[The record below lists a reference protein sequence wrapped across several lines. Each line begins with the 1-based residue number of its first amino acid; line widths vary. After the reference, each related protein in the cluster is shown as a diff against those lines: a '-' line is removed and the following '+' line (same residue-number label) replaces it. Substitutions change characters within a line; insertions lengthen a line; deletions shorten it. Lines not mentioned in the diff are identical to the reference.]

1 MANPIQHKIA
11 LDYWLE
17 KALRFDPLD
26 LASTRTKNSTG
37 SKSRQS
43 FSVPE
48 ATAAS
53 LKQVCSNKD
62 AGIYAFIATALHVLV
77 HKYTGAGEVLLTSAA
92 IGSSAEEAPLFLAA
106 SIQREDQVKTLL
118 TSLQKEIQEAYH
130 HRNYDF
136 QKFEEKFHAL
146 RGSKELPSPLSFS
159 YPPFTGEDFSTQHK
173 LAFTFRKNGQSFGLD
188 IEHSDVYADW
198 FIAQLGRHFLRILQF
213 ICQHPATNIA
223 AIPLLSDQEK
233 ELIVGSFNETTVVFP
248 EKDTHVIELFEKQA
262 KAHPDQPAVQFDN
275 RIMSYRELQQ
285 KCLQLATRLRAAGAG
300 RANIV
305 ALICDRSEHMITGM
319 LAILKAGAAYLPVDA
334 ELPGDRIQYLL
345 EDSAAPLI
353 LTTRSVYAEKQA
365 FFQDYE
371 DKVILI
377 DDLQEETKLT
387 DLPTNTRPEDPAYL
401 IYTSGSTGRPKGVPV
416 IQSGFTNFILAY
428 KSVFRRGFDT
438 SDRVLAVSNI
448 SFDASIAEIFVAL
461 TSGST
466 LVILDKERLLDAA
479 KLAAFIKEEN
489 ISYAY
494 IPPVLLKDLYTQLSL
509 LEPPTHFRKLFTG
522 VEAIKDDVLYGYSTF
537 IKDLDIINAYGP
549 TETTVMASILNYVP
563 EPPTGENV
571 SIGRPIANC
580 GVYIL
585 NEYNEPAPLGVAGE
599 LCITGAGLTPGYLNN
614 DELTASRFVP
624 DPFHEGTK
632 MYRSGDLAQWTP
644 EGNILFTGRK
654 DNQVKIR
661 GYRIEPGEIEAVM
674 SNHPAVKE
682 AVVCAFDDETGSKYL
697 CAYFVSAAAVTIPDL
712 RGYLAEHLPDY
723 MIPARFMALESIP
736 VTANGKTD
744 RKRLP
749 QPGAA
754 ERILTDADMPSG
766 KVEEKLL
773 LTWKELLNAQTLG
786 VNDNFFESGGHSLK
800 AAKLIT
806 IILRDFKVEVPLRKV
821 FSCNTV
827 RLLADYIQHAEQSQ
841 QFEIPLAPNADH
853 YPASFPQSG
862 IYLSYLLNKN
872 AVNYNM
878 PTALAVEGPLDLAR
892 LEDAFHKII
901 ERHAIL
907 RTGFSFAEDRILQH
921 VREVVPFEI
930 ALVPADDA
938 DTRQVLL
945 DQVRPFDLAQPP
957 LLRAAFI
964 QQGPDKGILF
974 FDLHHIVSDGFSADI
989 LTRELIACYHAES
1002 LPPLKIQYKDYA
1014 AWLDQYRQTPAFAD
1028 NRQYWLELFRDKP
1041 AALDLPIDFPRT
1053 DEKMLDGGI
1062 HKFTIGKEMT
1072 AQLREAV
1079 HKEEST
1085 LFLLTMAA
1093 YQVLLAKWTGKT
1105 DIVVGTPVAGRVH
1118 PDLDNLIGMFV
1129 HTIPV
1134 KSRVDMQQTFSR
1146 VLAQL
1151 RDTFFESLDHQLYPM
1166 EELVEELELERD
1178 QHKNPLFDTLFA
1190 YQNITLQPLQI
1201 KGLTLRPVSLVEDNA
1216 SIKFDLTVDVTETD
1230 EELLV
1235 FFNYSTNLFRESTIE
1250 RMMDDYLSIL
1260 RIVAQAPAHLL
1271 DDIQLSEQK
1280 EGRIPEN
1287 KQELFRYLGIDETIY
1302 ESAFPITTTQRDIY
1316 LTSVLAPEDSSMRL
1330 LVYFD
1335 LKEDIDA
1342 AQWEKAIARVT
1353 QSEDT
1358 MRSELI
1364 LKEGAI
1370 FQAVRQ
1376 EVEPLFRYLDLSKEV
1391 KEPGDIHA
1399 LIEKYCGDNHD
1410 IGKPAFKHYL
1420 FRVGAQHYI
1429 TATSAHHLYTDGLS
1443 CKLLLE
1449 KTDQAYHELKEGRAS
1464 IAGISANYEQYVSL
1478 HRQQFDTARTKEFWE
1493 QRLANVQPLS
1503 YSGALAQEDK
1513 TIADTLLLA
1522 SASADQVMKYCREN
1536 NIKEH
1541 VFFKAVFVLLAKYY
1555 CNADHDFCIRENIA
1569 GRSRQYLNTIGVF
1582 SHCFPLLVE
1591 QGFFDSGR
1599 SFKEFCTYL
1608 QQQKNFAHEH
1618 RHISLSLQNR
1628 LIGDEPLSFF
1638 YNYQHFIV
1646 PDTKTETGPLQQ
1658 VYHILNSQLELKVKE
1673 QEAAFEI
1680 SLDYNERIFNGRHFL
1695 ERFQQ
1700 LLTQVLEHK
1709 PLPELQYLQE
1719 EEWQQLLAF
1728 GKNTGSKAGKN
1739 FLELFE
1745 EQAQQKPGNTALV
1758 FRDKAITYAELDRA
1772 SDAVA
1777 AHLQQLGVGAEDIVA
1792 IMVERSEWM
1801 ITGLLGILKAGAAYL
1816 PVDPE
1821 YPKERIDYLLRDSQA
1836 KIVLTHTAWQQ
1847 DYPGSVAIEAA
1858 ATGTV
1863 KPNKTTI
1870 RPEQLAYVIYT
1881 SGTTGQ
1887 PKGVMMEHRSL
1898 SNIARAWREAYQLDT
1913 FEVCL
1918 LQMASFSFDV
1928 FTGDVVRTLSNGGR
1942 MIICPSETRLDTA
1955 SLYELMHT
1963 HRINILESTPALLVP
1978 LMDHVYEHKKDIGF
1992 LKLLILGS
2000 DVCPAAHFRKLSE
2013 RFAPGV
2019 RVINSYGVTETCI
2032 DAGFYEAPLQA
2043 IRTKGNTPIGRPM
2056 SNYTYYVCNAAH
2068 QPVPVGQPGELWIG
2082 GEGLA
2087 RGYLRKPEISA
2098 DKFISLPLTQER
2110 VYRTGDVVRWLPDG
2124 NLEFS
2129 GRKDDQV
2136 KLRGYRIELQEIEAA
2151 LLRQESVREA
2161 VVTVYGQGDDKELVA
2176 WYSTGNGKAI
2186 ENIRALLKQQLPEY
2200 MIPTYCIMLEKLP
2213 LTPNGKIDRK
2223 ALPDL
2228 LQYTEQHT
2236 VMQEAPANEA
2246 EHTLL
2251 AIWQN
2256 ILKRTQ
2262 IGVTDNFFELGGQSL
2277 KAMVLLS
2284 RIQKAFSVEIS
2295 LKDIFT
2301 HPTIRSLAAHLEH
2314 AASGQF
2320 ASIARVVKQDCYP
2333 LSSAQKRLYVIC
2345 HFKGAEISYN
2355 MYAAFWIE
2363 GALDTAR
2370 LEHAFQQLVDRH
2382 EILRTAFT
2390 IVNDEPVQVIRDKVD
2405 FRLKHNKAPETE
2417 ATAVVERFIRKFDL
2431 GTAPLLRAE
2440 ILEVTTDRHLLMYDI
2455 HHIISDG
2462 VSMQVFL
2469 KELMELYQ
2477 GKKLPELNLQYKD
2490 YTAWQHSQFHT
2501 GAMDRQKQF
2510 WEQQFA
2516 TVPPVLDLPT
2526 DFARPLTPTFEGEN
2540 YLLDLDAGL
2549 AARIADFI
2557 AERKVTY
2564 NMFLLSVYNILLAKY
2579 SSQEDIVI
2587 GTAVAGRTHA
2597 DLEPLIGMFVNTLAL
2612 RNYPQSD
2619 KTFEQFLQE
2628 VKTNAVNAYSH
2639 QDYPFEELVDSL
2651 NLKRDTSR
2659 NPLFDVMFLF
2669 ADNTGSKEDF
2679 TPPEWRVRPF
2689 STPGSI
2695 AKMDLIFEAS
2705 RTAEKI
2711 SFLFNYNTSIF
2722 SAATIQR
2729 LATHYLHVVDQVLA
2743 QPAVPLRD
2751 VFLPDKHEQQLL
2763 QTFGGIPEKY
2773 APGISIPM
2781 CWKQQAQQL
2790 ASEPAVITSNG
2801 SLSFAELDE
2810 RSDAL
2815 ASYLLHAYAIQPGDR
2830 IAVMQ
2835 HRTKELMISLLAI
2848 LKTGGA
2854 YVPVDPLFP
2863 AQRIAYILDNSESRL
2878 VITDKKHKDIALP
2891 ILNIREAEAEI
2902 MNAPPLPEISIAG
2915 SDLAYLIYTSGST
2928 GNPKGV
2934 MMDHGNVVSLSRNL
2948 EPVFGIRPK
2957 DRLLALANVTFDMS
2971 ILDLLCSFVSG
2982 VCIVLAA
2989 DEEVNDFDQIATL
3002 LREQQVTVLQSTPS
3016 RLSMLFDTVG
3026 PDSIAG
3032 LKALLVG
3039 GEAMTDKLFQVLR
3052 QCNGTRVFN
3061 TYGPTE
3067 TCVWSTAEEIKDD
3080 RINIGKPLAGEQIL
3094 ILSADGQLQPV
3105 NVSGEIGIAGSGLG
3119 RGYCGNAAMTA
3130 EKFIRNEALSP
3141 ERIYRTGDLGK
3152 WLPDGRIEYIGR
3164 MDNQV
3169 KLRGYRIELGEI
3181 ENALARMEGVE
3192 MAAAVITEV
3201 NGEKEIAVFYECD
3214 REYSYSTVRAFL
3226 ADRLPAYMLPLLCIY
3241 LEKMPFTSSG
3251 KIDRIGLEQLAL
3263 KQQAAT
3269 RPFEEPTGEL
3279 QRKVAAIW
3287 KEILRID
3294 TVSAADNFFE
3304 IGGNSIKLIQVLN
3317 KIRKDLEVSI
3327 PLTTAFTYPT
3337 VKELSG
3343 KIKMILEYGN
3353 VSAED
3358 FYSVANPGKK
3368 QTIFC
3373 FPPAIGYSFV
3383 YTALAEYLP
3392 DYSICCFHYI
3402 EGDDKAAQ
3410 YLEVINQLQG
3420 DQPLLLL
3427 GYSAGGNFA
3436 LEMAR
3441 AFEDDGREVSDIFF
3455 IDSYKRW
3462 QAETQTDAQME
3473 ETIRSYFESID
3484 WSVFSVEE
3492 SYLETIR
3499 KNTFE
3504 KISGYCRYRDG
3515 QVDTS
3520 RTNARI
3526 HLLRSVE
3533 DQDKPEVNRN
3543 WEDNT
3548 HAGFYVHQ
3556 GMGIHMEMLHSEHIA
3571 GNMGILA
3578 NVLKQMAAVPNV
3590 AFENVSV

>member
-17 KALRFDPLD
+17 KVLRFEPLD
-26 LASTRTKNSTG
+26 LTFTRSRNNTG
-37 SKSRQS
+37 GRSRKSFPVS
-43 FSVPE
+43 E

-53 LKQVCSNKD
+53 LKQMCNEKD
-62 AGIYAFIATALHVLV
+62 AGIYAFAATALQVLV
-77 HKYTGAGEVLLTSAA
+77 HKYTGACDVLLTSTA
-92 IGSSAEEAPLFLAA
+92 IGSSPDAAPLFLAA
-106 SIQREDQVKTLL
+106 SLQREDQVKTLL
-118 TSLQKEIQEAYH
+118 AFLQKEIQEAYH

-136 QKFEEKFHAL
+136 ARFEEKYQAHT
-146 RGSKELPSPLSFS
+146 GSRDLPSALAFS
-159 YPPFTGEDFSTQHK
+159 YPPFTGEDPSRLHK
-173 LAFTFRKNGQSFGLD
+173 LAFTFRRSEQTFRLD
-188 IEHSDVYADW
+188 IEHSTLYTDW
-198 FIAQLGRHFLRILQF
+198 FIGQLGTHFLSVLHF
-213 ICQHPATNIA
+213 ICLHPATSIA
-223 AIPLLSDQEK
+223 AIPLLSEQEQS
-233 ELIVGSFNETTVVFP
+233 LIIGSFNETTVVFP
-248 EKDTHVIELFEKQA
+248 EKDTRVIDLFEQQA
-262 KAHPDQPAVQFDN
+262 KAHPDQPAVQFSN
-275 RIMSYRELQQ
+275 RIMSYGDLQQ
-285 KCLQLATRLRAAGAG
+285 KSLQLAVRIRAAGIG
-300 RANIV
+300 RTDIV
-305 ALICDRSEHMITGM
+305 ALVCERSEHMVTGM
-319 LAILKAGAAYLPVDA
+319 LGVLKAGAAYLPIDA
-334 ELPGDRIQYLL
+334 ELPDDRIRYML
-345 EDSAAPLI
+345 EDSGALLI
-353 LTTRSVYAEKQA
+353 LTTRSTYTEKEL
-365 FFQDYE
+365 FFRHHE

-377 DDLQEETKLT
+377 DDPEEGT
-387 DLPTNTRPEDPAYL
+387 LPSDVQINTRPEDPAYL
-401 IYTSGSTGRPKGVPV
+401 IYTSGSTGRPKGIPV
-416 IQSGFTNFILAY
+416 VQSGFTNFILAY
-428 KSVFRRGFDT
+428 KSVFREGFDT
-438 SDRVLAVSNI
+438 TDRALAVSSI

-479 KLAAFIKEEN
+479 KLAAFIKEED
-489 ISYAY
+489 ITYAY
-494 IPPVLLKDLYTQLSL
+494 IPPVLLKDLYTQLTLS
-509 LEPPTHFRKLFTG
+509 EPPRRFRKLFTG
-522 VEAIKDDVLYGYSTF
+522 VEAIKDDVLYAYSTL
-537 IKDLDIINAYGP
+537 IEDLDIINAYGP

-563 EPPTGENV
+563 EPPAGENV
-571 SIGRPIANC
+571 SIGKPIANC
-580 GVYIL
+580 RVYIL
-585 NEYNEPAPLGVAGE
+585 NEHNEPMPLGVAGE
-599 LCITGAGLTPGYLNN
+599 LCIAGAGLTPGYLNN
-614 DELTASRFVP
+614 DELTAARFVP
-624 DPFHEGTK
+624 DPFVEGAK

-644 EGNILFTGRK
+644 EGNIIFIGRK

-661 GYRIEPGEIEAVM
+661 GYRIEPGEVEAVM
-674 SNHPAVKE
+674 SNHPAIKE
-682 AVVCAFDDETGSKYL
+682 AVVCAFDDEGGKYL
-697 CAYFVSAAAVTIPDL
+697 CAYYVPAAAVSVPEL
-712 RGYLAEHLPDY
+712 RAYLAESLPEY

-744 RKRLP
+744 RKKLP
-749 QPGAA
+749 QPGAE
-754 ERILTDADMPSG
+754 ERILTKEDLPSG
-766 KVEEKLL
+766 EVEEKLL
-773 LTWKELLNAQTLG
+773 LIWKELLNTEMLG
-786 VNDNFFESGGHSLK
+786 VNDHFFESGGHSLK

-806 IILRDFKVEVPLRKV
+806 IILRDFKVEVPFRKI

-827 RLLADYIQHAEQSQ
+827 RLLADYLQHAEQSR
-841 QFEIPLAPNADH
+841 QFEIPPAPNADH
-853 YPASFPQSG
+853 YPASFPQNG
-862 IYLSYLLNKN
+862 IYLSYLLNRD

-878 PTALAVEGPLDLAR
+878 PSAFSVDGALDLDR
-892 LEDAFHKII
+892 LEDAFRRII
-901 ERHAIL
+901 ERHAVL

-921 VREVVPFEI
+921 VYEEVSFEI
-930 ALVPADDA
+930 AVIPAIDA
-938 DTRQVLL
+938 DARRLL
-945 DQVRPFDLAQPP
+945 TEQVRPFDLARPP
-957 LLRAAFI
+957 LLRAAFL

-974 FDLHHIVSDGFSADI
+974 FDLHHIVSDGLSADI
-989 LTRELIACYHAES
+989 LVRELIAFYHADS

-1014 AWLDQYRQTPAFAD
+1014 AWLAQYRQTPAFAK
-1028 NRQYWLELFRDKP
+1028 NRQYWLELFGDKP
-1041 AALDLPIDFPRT
+1041 KALDLPIDFPRT
-1053 DEKMLDGGI
+1053 GEKKLDGGI
-1062 HKFTIGKEMT
+1062 CKFTIGKEIT
-1072 AQLREAV
+1072 AQLKKAV
-1079 HKEEST
+1079 HTQEST

-1093 YQVLLAKWTGKT
+1093 YQVLLAKWTGNT

-1118 PDLDNLIGMFV
+1118 PELDNLIGMFV

-1134 KSRVDMQQTFSR
+1134 RSRVDMRQTFTD
-1146 VLAQL
+1146 VLAKL
-1151 RDTFFESLDHQLYPM
+1151 KDSFFGSLDHQLYPM
-1166 EELVEELELERD
+1166 DELAEDLELERD
-1178 QHKNPLFDTLFA
+1178 RHKNPLFDTLFA
-1190 YQNITLQPLQI
+1190 YQNIDLQPLQI
-1201 KGLTLRPVSLVEDNA
+1201 KGLTLRPIDLLQDNA
-1216 SIKFDLTVDVTETD
+1216 DIKFDLTVNVAETA

-1235 FFNYSTNLFRESTIE
+1235 FFNYSKSLFLQSTIE
-1250 RMMDDYLSIL
+1250 RMMDDYLSVL
-1260 RIVAQAPAHLL
+1260 KAVAHAPAQILN
-1271 DDIQLSEQK
+1271 DIQLA
-1280 EGRIPEN
+1280 EGKGRTPAT
-1287 KQELFRYLGIDETIY
+1287 KQELFRYLGIDEAVYQST
-1302 ESAFPITTTQRDIY
+1302 FPITTTQRDIY
-1316 LTSVLAPEDSSMRL
+1316 LTSVLAPEESSMRPL
-1330 LVYFD
+1330 LYAEI
-1335 LKEDIDA
+1335 KEHIDVA
-1342 AQWEKAIARVT
+1342 LWEKAIAQVT
-1353 QSEDT
+1353 QAEDA

-1364 LKEGAI
+1364 VKEGVV

-1376 EVEPLFRYLDLSKEV
+1376 EVKPAFRYIDLSDEV
-1391 KEPGDIHA
+1391 KKPGDLHA
-1399 LIEKYCGDNHD
+1399 LIEKYCGDDHD

-1420 FRVGAQHYI
+1420 LRVGARHYVS
-1429 TATSAHHLYTDGLS
+1429 ATSAHHLYTDGLS
-1443 CKLLLE
+1443 FKLLLE
-1449 KTDQAYHELKEGRAS
+1449 KTDRAYHALKDGRTAAPELPAH
-1464 IAGISANYEQYVSL
+1464 YEHYASL
-1478 HRQQFDTARTKEFWE
+1478 HLEQFDTARTKNFWE
-1493 QRLANVQPLS
+1493 QRLAGVKPLS

-1513 TIADTLLLA
+1513 AVADKLFLSGEAAGRITA
-1522 SASADQVMKYCREN
+1522 YCRQC

-1541 VFFKAVFVLLAKYY
+1541 VFFKAVFVLLTRYY

-1569 GRSRQYLNTIGVF
+1569 GRSAQYRNTIGVF
-1582 SHCFPLLVE
+1582 SYCFPLLAE
-1591 QGFFDSGR
+1591 QDFLNGDH
-1599 SFKEFCTYL
+1599 SFNELCTYL
-1608 QQQKNFAHEH
+1608 KQQKSAANEH
-1618 RHISLSLQNR
+1618 RYISLSVQNR

-1646 PDTKTETGPLQQ
+1646 PDTQIASGPLQQ
-1658 VYHILNSQLELKVKE
+1658 VYSILDNQLELKVKE
-1673 QEAAFEI
+1673 HEAAFEI
-1680 SLDYNERIFNGRHFL
+1680 SLDYNERIFNGGHFL
-1695 ERFQQ
+1695 ERFQH
-1700 LLTQVLEHK
+1700 LVTQVLEHK
-1709 PLPELQYLQE
+1709 SLPELQYLLD
-1719 EEWQQLLAF
+1719 EEWKQLLAF
-1728 GKNTGSKAGKN
+1728 GKNTGSKAEKS

-1745 EQAQQKPGNTALV
+1745 EQVLQKPGNTVLV
-1758 FRDKAITYAELDRA
+1758 FGERTVTYAALDQA

-1777 AHLQQLGVGAEDIVA
+1777 AHLQKLGIGAEDIIA

-1801 ITGLLGILKAGAAYL
+1801 IIGLLGVLKAGGAYL
-1816 PVDPE
+1816 PVAPE
-1821 YPKERIDYLLRDSQA
+1821 YPRERIDHLLSDSQA
-1836 KIVLTHTAWQQ
+1836 RILLTHTTWQQ
-1847 DYPGSVAIEAA
+1847 DHPGSVAIEEAA
-1858 ATGTV
+1858 AGNARPE
-1863 KPNKTTI
+1863 KSII

-1881 SGTTGQ
+1881 SGTTGK

-1898 SNIARAWREAYQLDT
+1898 SNIARAWREAYRLDT
-1913 FEVCL
+1913 FEVRL
-1918 LQMASFSFDV
+1918 LQMAGFSFDV
-1928 FTGDVVRTLSNGGR
+1928 CTGDVVRALSNGGR
-1942 MIICPSETRLDTA
+1942 LIICPSEMRLDLA
-1955 SLYELMHT
+1955 SLYELMHA

-1978 LMDHVYEHKKDIGF
+1978 LMDYIYEHKKDISF

-2000 DVCPAAHFRKLSE
+2000 DVCPAAHFKKLAE

-2019 RVINSYGVTETCI
+2019 RVINSYGVTEACI
-2032 DAGFYEAPLQA
+2032 DASFYEAPVQE
-2043 IRTKGNTPIGRPM
+2043 IQTKGNTPVGKPM
-2056 SNYTYYVCNAAH
+2056 SNYTFYVCNAAR
-2068 QPVPVGQPGELWIG
+2068 QPVPIGSPGELWIG
-2082 GEGLA
+2082 GEGVA
-2087 RGYLRKPEISA
+2087 RGYLRRPEINA
-2098 DKFISLPLTQER
+2098 DKFLSMPLTGER
-2110 VYRTGDVVRWLPDG
+2110 VYRTGDVARWLPDG

-2129 GRKDDQV
+2129 GRNDDQV
-2136 KLRGYRIELQEIEAA
+2136 KLRGYRIELQEIEAV
-2151 LLRQESVREA
+2151 LLSQGSVREA
-2161 VVTVYGQGDDKELVA
+2161 VVTVHGEGEDKELAA
-2176 WYSTGNGKAI
+2176 WYSTPDGKAI
-2186 ENIRALLKQQLPEY
+2186 ENIKALLKQQLPEY
-2200 MIPTYCIMLEKLP
+2200 MVPAHCILLEKLP

-2223 ALPDL
+2223 ALPDP
-2228 LQYTEQHT
+2228 LQYTQQYTAAREQ
-2236 VMQEAPANEA
+2236 PANGA
-2246 EHTLL
+2246 EHTLQ
-2251 AIWQN
+2251 AIWQS

-2262 IGVTDNFFELGGQSL
+2262 IGATDNFFELGGQSL

-2301 HPTIRSLAAHLEH
+2301 YPTIRSLAAHLEH

-2320 ASIARVVKQDCYP
+2320 VSIQRIAKQDHYP
-2333 LSSAQKRLYVIC
+2333 LSSAQKRLFVIS
-2345 HFKGAEISYN
+2345 HFKGAELSYN

-2363 GALDTAR
+2363 GVLDVSR
-2370 LEHAFQQLVDRH
+2370 LERAFQQLVDRH

-2390 IVNDEPVQVIRDKVD
+2390 IINDEPVQVIREHIT
-2405 FRLKHNKAPETE
+2405 FRLDHYKAKEIDAP
-2417 ATAVVERFIRKFDL
+2417 AAAERFIRKFDL
-2431 GTAPLLRAE
+2431 GTPPLLRAE
-2440 ILEVTTDRHLLMYDI
+2440 VLEAAPDKHLLMYDI

-2469 KELMELYQ
+2469 KELMALYQ
-2477 GKKLPELNLQYKD
+2477 GKELPALNLQYKD
-2490 YTAWQHSQFHT
+2490 YTAWQRTHFHT
-2501 GAMDRQKQF
+2501 GGMNRQKQF

-2516 TVPPVLDLPT
+2516 TVPPVPELPT
-2526 DFARPLTPTFEGEN
+2526 DFPRPLTPTFAGEN

-2549 AARIADFI
+2549 AERIADFI
-2557 AERKVTY
+2557 TEHKVTY

-2612 RNYPQSD
+2612 RNYPQAD
-2619 KTFEQFLQE
+2619 KTFGQFLQE

-2651 NLKRDTSR
+2651 NLKRDTTR

-2669 ADNTGSKEDF
+2669 ADATNAKEDL
-2679 TPPEWRVRPF
+2679 TPPEWRIRPF

-2729 LATHYLHVVDQVLA
+2729 LASHYLHVVEQVLA
-2743 QPAVPLRD
+2743 KPAALLRD
-2751 VFLPDKHEQQLL
+2751 ISLPDEQERQVL
-2763 QTFGGIPEKY
+2763 QRFGGTPEQY
-2773 APGISIPM
+2773 DPGISIPM
-2781 CWKQQAQQL
+2781 CWKQQVQQL
-2790 ASEPAVITSNG
+2790 ASEPAVITSKG
-2801 SLSFAELDE
+2801 DLSFRELDE

-2815 ASYLLHAYAIQPGDR
+2815 AAYLLHTYAIRPGDR

-2835 HRTKELMISLLAI
+2835 HRTKELMITLLAI
-2848 LKTGGA
+2848 LKTGAA

-2878 VITDKKHKDIALP
+2878 VITDKKHRDIALP
-2891 ILNIREAEAEI
+2891 VLNLEEAGTAI
-2902 MNAPPLPEISIAG
+2902 AKAPPLPEIDIAG

-2934 MMDHGNVVSLSRNL
+2934 MMEHGNVVSLSRNL

-2971 ILDLLCSFVSG
+2971 VLDLLCSFVSG

-2989 DEEVNDFDQIATL
+2989 DEEVNDFEKIAGL
-3002 LREQQVTVLQSTPS
+3002 LREHQVTVLQSTPS

-3026 PDSIAG
+3026 PGSIAG

-3039 GEAMTDKLFQVLR
+3039 GEAMTDKLFHVLR
-3052 QCNGTRVFN
+3052 QCKGTRIFN

-3067 TCVWSTAEEIKDD
+3067 TCVWSTAEEIRDD
-3080 RINIGKPLAGEQIL
+3080 TINIGRPLAGEQIL

-3105 NVSGEIGIAGSGLG
+3105 NVSGEIAIAGSGLG
-3119 RGYCGNAAMTA
+3119 RGYCGNEALTA

-3226 ADRLPAYMLPLLCIY
+3226 ADRLPGYMLPLLCIY

-3251 KIDRIGLEQLAL
+3251 KIDRVGLEQLAL

-3287 KEILRID
+3287 KEVLRID
-3294 TVSAADNFFE
+3294 SVGAADNFFE
-3304 IGGNSIKLIQVLN
+3304 TGGNSIKLIQVLN
-3317 KIRKDLEVSI
+3317 KIRKDLDVNI

-3358 FYSVANPGKK
+3358 FYSVVNPGKK

-3402 EGDDKAAQ
+3402 ESDDKAAQ
-3410 YLEVINQLQG
+3410 YLEVINQLQ
-3420 DQPLLLL
+3420 DQHPLLLL

-3441 AFEDDGREVSDIFF
+3441 AFEDSGRDVSDIFF

-3462 QAETQTDAQME
+3462 KPEMQTDAQME

-3492 SYLETIR
+3492 NYLETIR

-3504 KISGYCRYRDG
+3504 KIAGYCRYRDG

-3533 DQDKPEVNRN
+3533 DQDKPDVNRN

-3556 GMGIHMEMLHSEHIA
+3556 GAGIHMEMLHPEHIA
-3571 GNMGILA
+3571 QNIGVLA
-3578 NVLKQMAAVPNV
+3578 DVLKQIAGVPNV
-3590 AFENVSV
+3590 TFESESV